1 MALEPIKKRDIFLY
15 AEIDRNN
22 IKDIIADIKKIENSD
37 EEIREHVEDVYKG
50 VYQAEPINLYLDSY
64 GGSVYAAISLYNIIR
79 SCKTEV
85 HITVLSTCFS
95 ACNIIL
101 MASKFRRCYNNSRFL
116 IHSVSSIT
124 YGTLEKMKT
133 DVKETDYLQNNIVN
147 NIICS
152 NSKLTKTE
160 LKAICKDGDF
170 YFDSDKALEIGFVNE
185 IIHI

>member
-1 MALEPIKKRDIFLY
+1 MALESIKKRDIFLC
-15 AEIDRNN
+15 AEI
-22 IKDIIADIKKIENSD
+22 
-37 EEIREHVEDVYKG
+37 V
-50 VYQAEPINLYLDSY
+50 
-64 GGSVYAAISLYNIIR
+64 
-79 SCKTEV
+79 
-85 HITVLSTCFS
+85 STCFS

-185 IIHI
+185 IIHV